1 MDYPSMIKKQ
11 TKKLL
16 HFTPWRK
23 TKRKLSYEDLLV
35 DVKNRFRR
43 DFLRPF
49 CIKVWQF
56 FHRTGIFFNNRLSWD
71 DREINKETITLYP
84 VEKDQK
90 ETKLYRFDL
99 IG

>member
-1 MDYPSMIKKQ
+1 MIEKQ

-16 HFTPWRK
+16 LFTPWRK

-43 DFLRPF
+43 DFPSPF

-56 FHRTGIFFNNRLSWD
+56 FHRTGISFLNGLSWD
-71 DREINKETITLYP
+71 DKEINKETIALYP
-84 VEKDQK
+84 VEKDRM
-90 ETKLYRFDL
+90 ETKL
-99 IG
+99 